1 MDIYPI
7 LHNLN
12 NLFKNNNYIIKVG
25 SKLNPNDIKQ
35 NITYINKINI
45 TEKYIIN
52 IESENKIEV
61 IIPLKHTNYSYKTNV
76 NIDELYN
83 YIKIHI

>member
-12 NLFKNNNYIIKVG
+12 NLFKNKNYIIKVS
-25 SKLNPNDIKQ
+25 SKLYPNDIKQ

-61 IIPLKHTNYSYKTNV
+61 IIPLKQTNYSYRTNV
-76 NIDELYN
+76 NINELYN
-83 YIKIHI
+83 YIKIHV